1 VTVRNLTGFAGVCQE
16 ALKAV
21 LDAIATVGDERRD
34 TSRTPNSR
42 STGPYMSPIALRN
55 GI

>member
-1 VTVRNLTGFAGVCQE
+1 MTVRNLTSFAGACQE
-16 ALKAV
+16 AMNAV
-21 LDAIATVGDERRD
+21 LDAIAAVGEERRD
-34 TSRTPNSR
+34 ILRTPNSR

>member
-1 VTVRNLTGFAGVCQE
+1 MTVRNLTGFAGACQE
-16 ALKAV
+16 AVIAV
-21 LDAIATVGDERRD
+21 LDAIATVGENAGD
-34 TSRTPNSR
+34 TLRTPNAR